1 MGKGE
6 GDKLEIETRKDR
18 GGQRVHI
25 PKVYVTGEWR
35 TGGTHK
41 GEGKKSS
48 NSNGTGVENKEIE
61 IWKVMDV

>member
-6 GDKLEIETRKDR
+6 KDKLEIEGRKDR

-25 PKVYVTGEWR
+25 PRVYVTGEWR

-48 NSNGTGVENKEIE
+48 NSNGCGE
-61 IWKVMDV
+61 